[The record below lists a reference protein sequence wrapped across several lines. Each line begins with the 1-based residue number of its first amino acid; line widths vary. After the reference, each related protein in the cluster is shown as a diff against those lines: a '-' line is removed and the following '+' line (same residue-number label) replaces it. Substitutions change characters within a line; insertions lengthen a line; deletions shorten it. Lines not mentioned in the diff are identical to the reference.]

1 MVQRIKAIV
10 DNLAARA
17 DAAGSWR
24 ISSDEVARIL
34 GMDRGRFWRS
44 VYEVRDRISFEDA
57 VDGWSQES
65 VGDLITVLEHLDGGG
80 VEEELSRA
88 GLFIPFSL
96 GLELMESFLHRA
108 RCSAAVH
115 EVDVEQLVSMLRYAG
130 SVKKA
135 IGIYLETHMNA
146 DPLIDECA
154 ESFCTL
160 QGMPGIGRATARRY
174 LLSMFTRHMLDRRM
188 LFAWLEERLKIVA
201 AQNGFFDPD
210 DDPRRAWE
218 EQEEADR
225 GVSPGNGSR
234 YEWALMV
241 LGLARG
247 PITRESLR
255 SRYRQLMMRHHP
267 DVDPAGLERCKDINA
282 AYAVLAAGE

>member
-1 MVQRIKAIV
+1 MQRIRTVA
-10 DNLAARA
+10 DTLAARA
-17 DAAGSWR
+17 DEAGNWR

-34 GMDRGRFWRS
+34 GMDRGEFWRA

-80 VEEELSRA
+80 VEEELFRA

-135 IGIYLETHMNA
+135 IGIYLETHMDA
-146 DPLIDECA
+146 DPLIDECSQ
-154 ESFCTL
+154 SFCTI

-174 LLSMFTRHMLDRRM
+174 LLSLFARHMIDRRM

-218 EQEEADR
+218 EQAEAGR
-225 GVSPGNGSR
+225 EGGPGGSGSR
-234 YEWALMV
+234 YEWALSV
-241 LGLARG
+241 LGLAKG
-247 PITRESLR
+247 PVTRESLR

-267 DVDPAGLERCKDINA
+267 DVDPTGLERCKDINA
-282 AYAVLAAGE
+282 AYAVLAAAE